1 VPGTRGDDGMGVDRG
16 RTVGRPWQIY
26 LLTALWAVKGF
37 QELFAGVIGSGFFA
51 SYQAARGVL
60 SGYPLQMA
68 IQSVLF
74 SALLAVGCFVVM
86 TLTWLGKRP
95 ARAGGIAVA
104 LLTELPM
111 LAYLVS
117 RPAEFGG
124 AANLVRT
131 VLVASIVNL
140 GIVGMLLFDGRL
152 LGFLGSTRLI
162 GWWAPRR

>member
-1 VPGTRGDDGMGVDRG
+1 MPGSRTGDGVEGG

-37 QELFAGVIGSGFFA
+37 QEFFAGVIGAGFFA
-51 SYQAARGVL
+51 SSQTARGVL
-60 SGYPLQMA
+60 SGYSLQLT

-74 SALLAVGCFVVM
+74 SALLTIASFTVM
-86 TLTWLGKRP
+86 TLLWFGKRP
-95 ARAGGIAVA
+95 ARTGGIAVA
-104 LLTELPM
+104 LVSELPM
-111 LAYLVS
+111 LGYLIS

-124 AANLVRT
+124 DANLVRT

-152 LGFLGSTRLI
+152 AAFLGSTRLI
-162 GWWAPRR
+162 GWWAPKR

>member
-1 VPGTRGDDGMGVDRG
+1 MAGSRAGDGGEGG

-37 QELFAGVIGSGFFA
+37 QEFFAGVIGAGFFA
-51 SYQAARGVL
+51 SSQTARGAL
-60 SGYPLQMA
+60 SGYSLQLA

-74 SALLAVGCFVVM
+74 SALLTIASFTVM
-86 TLTWLGKRP
+86 TLLWFGKRP

-104 LLTELPM
+104 LVSELPM
-111 LAYLVS
+111 LGYLLS

-124 AANLVRT
+124 DANLVRT
-131 VLVASIVNL
+131 VLVATIVNL

-152 LGFLGSTRLI
+152 AAFLGSTRLI